1 MRWSWVTE
9 PVAQR
14 CCSSP
19 ERALSTLELW
29 CPNSPSVSEICM
41 KSLSFALAQPPCVGN
56 VASASCHLQ
65 ITDFLS
71 NLVLQIVFASR
82 EKNQAECDPLR
93 CFNITARAHNIS
105 QFWAEPSSD
114 SWGGHLLEVG
124 RAARQKREAGIKN
137 RMRGKE
143 GKEEK
148 WKSRHAETGSE
159 PLRCLSWQS
168 GN

>member
-1 MRWSWVTE
+1 MRRSWVTE

-29 CPNSPSVSEICM
+29 LPNTPRVSIICV
-41 KSLSFALAQPPCVGN
+41 KSLSFALARLTCVRT

-65 ITDFLS
+65 ITYFLS
-71 NLVLQIVFASR
+71 NLDLQIVFASR

-93 CFNITARAHNIS
+93 CFNITARTHNIS
-105 QFWAEPSSD
+105 QFWAEPGSD

-124 RAARQKREAGIKN
+124 RAERQKREAERKS
-137 RMRGKE
+137 RMQRE
-143 GKEEK
+143 EEK
-148 WKSRHAETGSE
+148 RRNGKADV
-159 PLRCLSWQS
+159 
-168 GN
+168 